1 MDVTTMPSTLS
12 PLLTQLKADFPAI
25 SFVESD
31 DFLWS
36 PSEKS
41 IYYNPQDPQAVPL
54 LLHELAHAV
63 LEHTNYHRDIELIA
77 IERAAWDEAKTN
89 LAPTYDVII
98 DEDFAEGTLDTYR
111 DWLHSR
117 STCPHCK
124 ATGLQTK
131 QKEYTCLACQHK
143 WRVNEARIC
152 ALRRYLI

>member
-1 MDVTTMPSTLS
+1 MPSTLS
-12 PLLTQLKADFPAI
+12 SLLTRLKADYPDITFD
-25 SFVESD
+25 ESD

-36 PSEKS
+36 PSEKT
-41 IYYNPQDPQAVPL
+41 IYYHPYDPHAVPL
-54 LLHELAHAV
+54 LLHELAHAT
-63 LEHTNYHRDIELIA
+63 LGHTSYHRDIELIA
-77 IERAAWDEAKTN
+77 IERAAWDEAKVN
-89 LAPTYDVII
+89 LAPAYGVAI
-98 DEDFAEGTLDTYR
+98 DDDFAEETLDTYR

-131 QKEYTCLACQHK
+131 QREYTCLACQHK